1 MLNEAKRIC
10 DQLVRLYLIAYFM
23 SHGHH
28 AQLQNPSQLVGQ
40 PPPPVYPTVPY
51 QPPPQATTSTPAAT
65 TPQPSAVITNPSTFV
80 MPLGM
85 PGTSQPIYP
94 TMYTTTPPRYPT
106 APYYQYPHAP
116 GYYPGMPTQSA
127 PVLPPTSASAPPATQ
142 FVSSTSTATTS
153 TLNMTSS
160 NPAGA
165 SGAWTDDEVER
176 LKRFAEQSRTSA
188 SSNETDWDWVVG
200 QWGNTRTRSSGA
212 CYQILCDAND

>member
-1 MLNEAKRIC
+1 
-10 DQLVRLYLIAYFM
+10 VSY
-23 SHGHH
+23 
-28 AQLQNPSQLVGQ
+28 PSQSQ
-40 PPPPVYPTVPY
+40 TTT
-51 QPPPQATTSTPAAT
+51 TTSAAT
-65 TPQPSAVITNPSTFV
+65 TPQPSTVITNPSTFV

-94 TMYTTTPPRYPT
+94 TVYTTTPPRYPT

-116 GYYPGMPTQSA
+116 GYYPGMPTQSTPA
-127 PVLPPTSASAPPATQ
+127 PATTSVSAPATTQ

-153 TLNMTSS
+153 TLNMATS

-176 LKRFAEQSRTSA
+176 LKRLAEQSRTSG

-200 QWGNTRTRSSGA
+200 QWGNTRTRSVVSLFSS
-212 CYQILCDAND
+212 YVMLMINI